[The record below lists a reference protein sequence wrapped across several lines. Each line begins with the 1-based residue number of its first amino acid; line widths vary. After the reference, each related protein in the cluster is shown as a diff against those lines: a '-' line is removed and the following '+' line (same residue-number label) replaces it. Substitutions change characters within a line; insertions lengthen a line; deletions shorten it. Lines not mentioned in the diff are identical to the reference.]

1 MKIFAKIQAGSLQ
14 FVVFIGVVVAL
25 LLGSF
30 LTLVHIHNLF
40 GKQTDVTIQ
49 TVKHADIGIAYA
61 LQNTIR
67 ENDSVTIPF
76 LSEGDKSIKVSKS
89 EWGVFEKVS
98 VVSKN
103 KNKSFIKTA
112 LAGGQY
118 PAKERPALYL
128 VDDNRPLVVVGN
140 TKIEGLAYVPKQG
153 VRSGNISGTSY
164 FSKTFIYGESRVSKN
179 ILPELSPEVKKSI
192 EILSQPNFKPGNN
205 ELLKYKPKS
214 VFKNSFQNPVQYV
227 FHAGTLDLSA
237 STLIGNII
245 VQSTEKIIVDPSS
258 ILKDV
263 ILSAPEIEIRSGST
277 GNFQAIASK
286 KIEVGSN
293 CNIQYPS
300 ALILNDQSAPNIET
314 NFQQQNVNQVQIGKG
329 TIFKGIVISL
339 GKDNTMNFN
348 PQIVIEENAQVFGEV
363 YCDQSLE
370 LKGTVNGSVFTSKF
384 IAKQFGS
391 VYQNHIYH
399 GKILNSELP
408 VEYVG
413 LNMETRVKKVVKWVY

>member
-1 MKIFAKIQAGSLQ
+1 MKLFAKIQAGSLQ

-49 TVKHADIGIAYA
+49 TVKHADLGIAYA
-61 LQNTIR
+61 LKNDILYQ
-67 ENDSVTIPF
+67 DSVVVPF
-76 LSEGDKSIKVSKS
+76 LEEDDKNITVFKDNWGIFEKITSVSKQ
-89 EWGVFEKVS
+89 
-98 VVSKN
+98 KN
-103 KNKSFIKTA
+103 KRFTKIAF
-112 LAGGQY
+112 AGGQY
-118 PAKERPALYL
+118 PVKERPALYL
-128 VDDNRPLVVVGN
+128 ADDNRPLVVVGN

-164 FSKTFIYGESRVSKN
+164 FSKTFIFGESRISKST
-179 ILPELSPEVKKSI
+179 LPELSPEVKKSI
-192 EILSQPNFKPGNN
+192 EILSQPSFKPVNN

-214 VFKNSFQNPVQYV
+214 VFKNSFQNPVQYI
-227 FHAGTLDLSA
+227 FHASTLDLSA

-258 ILKDV
+258 ILRDV
-263 ILSAPEIEIRSGST
+263 ILSAPEIEIRGGST

-300 ALILNDQSAPNIET
+300 ALVLNDESAPNVET
-314 NFQQQNVNQVQIGKG
+314 NFQQQNVNHIQIGKG
-329 TIFKGIVISL
+329 TIFKGILISL
-339 GKDNTMNFN
+339 GKDHTMNFN

-363 YCDQSLE
+363 YCNQSLE

-408 VEYVG
+408 LEYVG
-413 LNMETRVKKVVKWVY
+413 INLESKAKKVVKWVY